1 MEEPSKNNVNAS
13 AAVDEG
19 DDNDNNGK
27 NKNLNYGPL
36 SPAAPVAPVAINPFD
51 TIHSSTVGG
60 DPSPLRQSAAESLYI
75 KNLFDLMSH
84 EADGIINDDDDDDG
98 GPIEFGGDDNVGFI
112 ELVGERRHQE
122 SASSGQNDDDVCN
135 EQQQQDQS
143 DEKEE
148 GQRVTEST
156 IGSVW
161 DENDGN
167 IDNINSAEDDNNSN
181 NNATENNS
189 SNNSNTGKLLGSSC
203 IQLLHKLIIRICRP
217 HIRSP
222 LRCCC
227 LNSSSQSSQ
236 QQHSLLLPP
245 CLTNISPRKRQ
256 IICRSLIIIFMIITI
271 TFTLLDLIFLK
282 RYLHSWLQ
290 KLLAFL
296 LDHPAGG
303 GVLFVGIFLIASLC
317 FFPVPLLSLGAG
329 YVYIELYGLGIGI
342 CVAFLV
348 CYIGYLVGA
357 AVCFARSRYLMRRL
371 IVRFSEKY
379 PVVRAVDRAFET
391 MGFRIFLLLR
401 LSPAMPFNAMNYIG
415 GITAIKFRAYWM
427 ATCVGIVPGLIWTII
442 VGATFGTVG
451 SRGVD
456 GNQQMDD
463 KSAVNK
469 YIVLGLGIG
478 LGVLGLIGTAIY
490 ARKELAKI
498 VLAEQQA
505 REREEQEARL
515 VYSNDEL
522 DAENPQSGYDDESLP
537 VPFEE
542 SPYALSPSSHSL
554 ARSRRRGSQGSLHS
568 MMSGNSES
576 STPSQTGSPI
586 TPVMSPP
593 CGQRRNWTE
602 EDVMAELPIVPVF
615 SPIFRKMLSLDGEG
629 ISGTHDESVL
639 NTGTHPGGLGDI
651 DESRALSFRNQQSMA
666 DGFIPNATS
675 NVQPPSEAHGQEFY
689 FPRANR
695 RRCGT
700 DPYDRP
706 SMNVAAE
713 SLQYVNTLNE
723 AVDSEGMTAD
733 LETTPKKGL
742 MKMFQGYDVNFPR
755 FNSPRFIRRR
765 SVSDFERRNTDPG
778 ESEKSD
784 ADLDLEVGQRQ
795 SQHRASTPSPNRIVD
810 VLMPRITRSASMSHL
825 ELDTSNSNTLGDLGE
840 DDEEVDREWFWLFA

>member
-1 MEEPSKNNVNAS
+1 MPYFMMEEPSKNNVNAS

-19 DDNDNNGK
+19 YDENDK
-27 NKNLNYGPL
+27 SDNKNLNYGPL
-36 SPAAPVAPVAINPFD
+36 SPAASPATPVAINPFD
-51 TIHSSTVGG
+51 NIHSSTVGG
-60 DPSPLRQSAAESLYI
+60 GPSRPLRQSADESSYI
-75 KNLFDLMSH
+75 KGLFDLMSH
-84 EADGIINDDDDDDG
+84 EADGIIHDDDDE

-112 ELVGERRHQE
+112 ELVGENRHQE
-122 SASSGQNDDDVCN
+122 FASSGQEDDVCN
-135 EQQQQDQS
+135 KQQQPEQS

-148 GQRVTEST
+148 GQRVT
-156 IGSVW
+156 VW

-167 IDNINSAEDDNNSN
+167 IDNINSAEDDNNNS
-181 NNATENNS
+181 AENS
-189 SNNSNTGKLLGSSC
+189 SNNNSNTGKLLGFSC
-203 IQLLHKLIIRICRP
+203 IQLLRKLIIRICRP

-236 QQHSLLLPP
+236 QQHSLLLPS

-329 YVYIELYGLGIGI
+329 FVYIELYGLGIGI

-522 DAENPQSGYDDESLP
+522 DEENPQSGYDDDSLP
-537 VPFEE
+537 LPFEE
-542 SPYALSPSSHSL
+542 SPYPLSASSHSL
-554 ARSRRRGSQGSLHS
+554 ARSRRRGSEGSLHS

-576 STPSQTGSPI
+576 ITHSRTGSPI
-586 TPVMSPP
+586 TPVLSPP
-593 CGQRRNWTE
+593 SRRRRNWTE

-615 SPIFRKMLSLDGEG
+615 SPIFRRMLSLDGEG
-629 ISGTHDESVL
+629 ISCTHDESVL

-666 DGFIPNATS
+666 DGVIPNATN
-675 NVQPPSEAHGQEFY
+675 NVQPPSEAHVQGI
-689 FPRANR
+689 ANR

-700 DPYDRP
+700 DPYDRS

-713 SLQYVNTLNE
+713 SLRYVNTLNE
-723 AVDSEGMTAD
+723 VVDSEGVTTD

-755 FNSPRFIRRR
+755 FNSPRFIRSH
-765 SVSDFERRNTDPG
+765 SVSDFERRNTDPT
-778 ESEKSD
+778 ESQKRD

-795 SQHRASTPSPNRIVD
+795 SQQRASTPSPNRIVD
-810 VLMPRITRSASMSHL
+810 VRMPRIKRSASMSHL
-825 ELDTSNSNTLGDLGE
+825 ELDTSNDNILGE
-840 DDEEVDREWFWLFA
+840 DDDEEVDREWFWLFA

>member
-1 MEEPSKNNVNAS
+1 
-13 AAVDEG
+13 
-19 DDNDNNGK
+19 
-27 NKNLNYGPL
+27 
-36 SPAAPVAPVAINPFD
+36 
-51 TIHSSTVGG
+51 
-60 DPSPLRQSAAESLYI
+60 
-75 KNLFDLMSH
+75 
-84 EADGIINDDDDDDG
+84 
-98 GPIEFGGDDNVGFI
+98 
-112 ELVGERRHQE
+112 
-122 SASSGQNDDDVCN
+122 
-135 EQQQQDQS
+135 
-143 DEKEE
+143 
-148 GQRVTEST
+148 
-156 IGSVW
+156 
-161 DENDGN
+161 
-167 IDNINSAEDDNNSN
+167 
-181 NNATENNS
+181 
-189 SNNSNTGKLLGSSC
+189 
-203 IQLLHKLIIRICRP
+203 
-217 HIRSP
+217 
-222 LRCCC
+222 
-227 LNSSSQSSQ
+227 
-236 QQHSLLLPP
+236 
-245 CLTNISPRKRQ
+245 
-256 IICRSLIIIFMIITI
+256 MIITI

-456 GNQQMDD
+456 GNQQLDD

-522 DAENPQSGYDDESLP
+522 DEENPQSGYDDDSLP

-542 SPYALSPSSHSL
+542 SPYSLSPSSHSL

-576 STPSQTGSPI
+576 STPSRTGRPL
-586 TPVMSPP
+586 TPVRSPP
-593 CGQRRNWTE
+593 SGRRRNWTE

-615 SPIFRKMLSLDGEG
+615 SPIFRQMLSLDGEQT
-629 ISGTHDESVL
+629 IRRSTSIPDDMSSTHMCGVL
-639 NTGTHPGGLGDI
+639 NTGTHHGGLGDI
-651 DESRALSFRNQQSMA
+651 DENRALSFRNQQSTA
-666 DGFIPNATS
+666 DGFIPNATIN
-675 NVQPPSEAHGQEFY
+675 NVQPSETHGQGFMY
-689 FPRANR
+689 SPRANR

-700 DPYDRP
+700 DPYDRS

-713 SLQYVNTLNE
+713 SMQYVDTLSE
-723 AVDSEGMTAD
+723 VVDSEGRTTD

-742 MKMFQGYDVNFPR
+742 MKMFQGYDVSFPR
-755 FNSPRFIRRR
+755 FSSPRFIRRH
-765 SVSDFERRNTDPG
+765 SDSDLKRHNSDPG
-778 ESEKSD
+778 ESEKRDD
-784 ADLDLEVGQRQ
+784 AVLDLEVGQRQ
-795 SQHRASTPSPNRIVD
+795 SQQRASTPSPNRIVD
-810 VLMPRITRSASMSHL
+810 ALMPRIRRSASMSHL
-825 ELDTSNSNTLGDLGE
+825 ELDTSNGNSLGE

>member
-1 MEEPSKNNVNAS
+1 
-13 AAVDEG
+13 
-19 DDNDNNGK
+19 
-27 NKNLNYGPL
+27 
-36 SPAAPVAPVAINPFD
+36 
-51 TIHSSTVGG
+51 
-60 DPSPLRQSAAESLYI
+60 
-75 KNLFDLMSH
+75 
-84 EADGIINDDDDDDG
+84 
-98 GPIEFGGDDNVGFI
+98 
-112 ELVGERRHQE
+112 
-122 SASSGQNDDDVCN
+122 
-135 EQQQQDQS
+135 
-143 DEKEE
+143 
-148 GQRVTEST
+148 
-156 IGSVW
+156 
-161 DENDGN
+161 
-167 IDNINSAEDDNNSN
+167 
-181 NNATENNS
+181 
-189 SNNSNTGKLLGSSC
+189 
-203 IQLLHKLIIRICRP
+203 
-217 HIRSP
+217 
-222 LRCCC
+222 
-227 LNSSSQSSQ
+227 
-236 QQHSLLLPP
+236 
-245 CLTNISPRKRQ
+245 
-256 IICRSLIIIFMIITI
+256 MIITI

-282 RYLHSWLQ
+282 QYLHSWLQ

-317 FFPVPLLSLGAG
+317 FFPVPLISLGAG
-329 YVYIELYGLGIGI
+329 FVYIELYGLGIGI

-522 DAENPQSGYDDESLP
+522 DEENPQSGYDDDSLS

-542 SPYALSPSSHSL
+542 SPSPPLSPSSHSL
-554 ARSRRRGSQGSLHS
+554 ARSRRRSSQGSLHS

-576 STPSQTGSPI
+576 STPSRTGRPL
-586 TPVMSPP
+586 TPVRPP
-593 CGQRRNWTE
+593 PSGRRRNWTE

-615 SPIFRKMLSLDGEG
+615 SPIFRKMLSLDAEQ
-629 ISGTHDESVL
+629 TTNDMSVL
-639 NTGTHPGGLGDI
+639 GTGTHHGGLGDI
-651 DESRALSFRNQQSMA
+651 DESRALSFRNQQSMV
-666 DGFIPNATS
+666 DGLIPNATI
-675 NVQPPSEAHGQEFY
+675 NNAQPSEAHGQGFMY
-689 FPRANR
+689 SPRANR

-700 DPYDRP
+700 DPYDRS
-706 SMNVAAE
+706 SMNAAAE
-713 SLQYVNTLNE
+713 NMHLSEV
-723 AVDSEGMTAD
+723 VDSEGTTTD

-755 FNSPRFIRRR
+755 FNSPRFIR
-765 SVSDFERRNTDPG
+765 SHSDSDFKRRNTDPT
-778 ESEKSD
+778 ESEKRD
-784 ADLDLEVGQRQ
+784 AVLDLEAGQRR
-795 SQHRASTPSPNRIVD
+795 SQQRASTPTPSTTRIVD
-810 VLMPRITRSASMSHL
+810 ALMPRIRRSASMSHL
-825 ELDTSNSNTLGDLGE
+825 ELETSNSNTLGE
-840 DDEEVDREWFWLFA
+840 DDDEDVDREWFWIFA

>member
-1 MEEPSKNNVNAS
+1 MMEEASKNNAKSSS

-19 DDNDNNGK
+19 DDNDKSGHK
-27 NKNLNYGPL
+27 NSNYGPL
-36 SPAAPVAPVAINPFD
+36 SPVATSTAPAAAPVAINPFD
-51 TIHSSTVGG
+51 NIHSSTVES
-60 DPSPLRQSAAESLYI
+60 PSPARQTAESPYI
-75 KNLFDLMSH
+75 KSLFDHNMSN
-84 EADGIINDDDDDDG
+84 EAGGIIHDDDDG
-98 GPIEFGGDDNVGFI
+98 GPIEFGGDDI

-122 SASSGQNDDDVCN
+122 SVSSGQDDEVCN
-135 EQQQQDQS
+135 KQQEQS

-156 IGSVW
+156 VGSVW

-167 IDNINSAEDDNNSN
+167 IENINSAESDNGNNNS
-181 NNATENNS
+181 TENS
-189 SNNSNTGKLLGSSC
+189 SSSNTGKVLGSSC
-203 IQLLHKLIIRICRP
+203 IELLHKLIIRICRP

-227 LNSSSQSSQ
+227 CLNSSSQSSSQ
-236 QQHSLLLPP
+236 QQHSLLLLPT

-329 YVYIELYGLGIGI
+329 FVYIELYGLGIGI

-456 GNQQMDD
+456 GNQQLDD

-522 DAENPQSGYDDESLP
+522 DEENPQSGYVNDSL
-537 VPFEE
+537 PFEE
-542 SPYALSPSSHSL
+542 SPYPPLSPSSHSL
-554 ARSRRRGSQGSLHS
+554 TRSRRRGSHGSMHS

-576 STPSQTGSPI
+576 STPSRTGRPT

-593 CGQRRNWTE
+593 SGRRSRTWTE
-602 EDVMAELPIVPVF
+602 EEVMAELPIVPVF
-615 SPIFRKMLSLDGEG
+615 SPIFRKMLSPDGEQT
-629 ISGTHDESVL
+629 IGTSTSIPDNMSS
-639 NTGTHPGGLGDI
+639 TGRLGDI

-666 DGFIPNATS
+666 DGFNPNATN
-675 NVQPPSEAHGQEFY
+675 NVQPPSEAIGQGFMY
-689 FPRANR
+689 SPRGNR

-700 DPYDRP
+700 DPYDRS
-706 SMNVAAE
+706 SMKVAAE
-713 SLQYVNTLNE
+713 SMQYIDTLSE
-723 AVDSEGMTAD
+723 VVDSEGTTTD
-733 LETTPKKGL
+733 LETTPTKKGL

-755 FNSPRFIRRR
+755 FNSPRFIRR
-765 SVSDFERRNTDPG
+765 SHSD
-778 ESEKSD
+778 SD
-784 ADLDLEVGQRQ
+784 IR
-795 SQHRASTPSPNRIVD
+795 
-810 VLMPRITRSASMSHL
+810 RSASMSHL
-825 ELDTSNSNTLGDLGE
+825 ELDTSNDNILGE
-840 DDEEVDREWFWLFA
+840 DDDEEVDREWFWLFA